1 MTFADLH
8 RELTS
13 VHQKERRREFRQRKV
28 QKCDQALLQATK
40 DKAEAQLALTK
51 ANKDCKASRK
61 HFHAILATVGV
72 PSELL
77 DEYQAF
83 CESLQPSIGISG
95 FSILCDKSHGGDYVD
110 YDPEFE
116 HFKDNVEMDYKK
128 RNFRCEASSR
138 ASESRVL
145 GRRTKRAKIMEHVV
159 EFFPLPDIEPLTGGD
174 GTWGEQYVSDL
185 CNSRINVDEF

>member
-1 MTFADLH
+1 M
-8 RELTS
+8 ELTS
-13 VHQKERRREFRQRKV
+13 VHQKERKREFRQRKV
-28 QKCDQALLQATK
+28 QKCNQALLQATK

-61 HFHAILATVGV
+61 HFNGLLDTVGV
-72 PSELL
+72 SSELL

-83 CESLQPSIGISG
+83 CESLQPNTGISG
-95 FSILCDKSHGGDYVD
+95 FSILCDESHGGDYVD

-116 HFKDNVEMDYKK
+116 HFKDNVEMCYKK

-145 GRRTKRAKIMEHVV
+145 GRRTKRAKVMEHVV
-159 EFFPLPDIEPLTGGD
+159 EFFPLPDTEPLTGGQ
-174 GTWGEQYVSDL
+174 GTWGEQYVSHL
-185 CNSRINVDEF
+185 W